1 MAEADKQRYDPF
13 RDEDLKEEL
22 AAFQPKNPS
31 RLSPR
36 PELHELR
43 KIAAARGFE
52 ERPLVRAPDA
62 KEPLKALQFRL
73 PQSRVEQFHQLA
85 FEGLWPDAWLEDGLV
100 SQDVG
105 SVRERDGATP
115 SQRRVVKLKRI
126 MPNSLAR
133 RNSKVIDIWRKP
145 RRDPGKRR
153 SEWNGLQR
161 RCRTL

>member
-22 AAFQPKNPS
+22 TAFQPKNPS

-73 PQSRVEQFHQLA
+73 PQSRVERFHQLA
-85 FEGLWPDAWLEDGLV
+85 FEAFGLTHGSKTALFLKMWEAYVKETERHQVNDGL
-100 SQDVG
+100 
-105 SVRERDGATP
+105 
-115 SQRRVVKLKRI
+115 
-126 MPNSLAR
+126 
-133 RNSKVIDIWRKP
+133 
-145 RRDPGKRR
+145 
-153 SEWNGLQR
+153 
-161 RCRTL
+161 